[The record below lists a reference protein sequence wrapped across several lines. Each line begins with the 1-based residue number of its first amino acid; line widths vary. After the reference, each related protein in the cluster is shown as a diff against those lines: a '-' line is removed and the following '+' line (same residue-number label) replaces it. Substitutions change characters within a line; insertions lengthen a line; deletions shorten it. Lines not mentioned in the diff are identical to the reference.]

1 MTSTIID
8 SSAWV
13 DYLRGEPVAVAR
25 VSHSVREGLAAIT
38 GPIAAEIL
46 SGARSTGEYRLL
58 KRLLEGLEWVSD
70 GASLWERV
78 AQHRFALAR
87 QGFRAGLIDL
97 AIAIT
102 ALDAGRKVLTRD
114 RAFERIRTVV
124 PIELEVF

>member
-1 MTSTIID
+1 VTPTIID

-13 DYLRGEPVAVAR
+13 DYLRGEPTAVAR
-25 VSHSVREGLAAIT
+25 VSQSVREGAAGIS

-46 SGARSTGEYRLL
+46 SGARSVGEYRLL
-58 KRLLEGLEWVSD
+58 RRLLEGLEWVPD

-114 RAFERIRTVV
+114 RAFRRIRTVV
-124 PIELEVF
+124 PIELDLF

>member
-1 MTSTIID
+1 VKSTIID

-13 DYLRGEPVAVAR
+13 DYLRGEPTAVIR

-38 GPIAAEIL
+38 GPIAAEVL
-46 SGARSTGEYRLL
+46 SGARSNGEYRLL
-58 KRLLEGLEWVSD
+58 KRLLDGLERVAD
-70 GASLWERV
+70 GSALWERV
-78 AQHRFALAR
+78 AENRFALAR

-124 PIELEVF
+124 PIELDLF